1 MDDHSTDSAAEST
14 RFAFGRNW
22 RNYLKTIDEDKIR
35 KAQNSLRAMLRVST
49 LEGKTFLDAGSG
61 SGIFSLAARKMGAKV
76 SSFDYDPL
84 SVGCAVSLK
93 EAHSKDDDG
102 WTIQRGDVLDKN
114 WLAAQGRFDVVYSW
128 GVLHHTGNLYGALEN
143 ICGTVKDDGLLF
155 IAIYNDQGLQS
166 SLWKAVKYTYNKLPP
181 ALRGLLL
188 GPALA
193 RIWGPTVCRDMLKL
207 NPLCTW
213 QRYSTERGM
222 SPWHDVLDWVGGY
235 PFEVASMDDIIGF
248 MDKRGFALSNLK
260 SAFGGYGCNE
270 FVFHKTAGR

>member
-1 MDDHSTDSAAEST
+1 MDASPANSNEEST

-22 RNYLKTIDEDKIR
+22 RSYLKTIDEDKIR
-35 KAQNSLRAMLRVST
+35 QAQNSLRAMLRVPT

-76 SSFDYDPL
+76 SSFDYDLL
-84 SVGCAVSLK
+84 SVECAVSLK
-93 EAHSKDDDG
+93 DAHLKNDKD
-102 WTIQRGDVLDKN
+102 WTIQRGDVLDKG
-114 WLAAQGRFDVVYSW
+114 WLSALGQFDVVYSW
-128 GVLHHTGNLYGALEN
+128 GVLHHTGDLYGALEN
-143 ICGTVKDDGLLF
+143 ICATVKEDGLLF

-166 SLWKAVKYTYNKLPP
+166 SFWKAVKYTYNKLPP

-193 RIWGPTVCRDMLKL
+193 RIWGPTVFRDTLRLK
-207 NPLCTW
+207 PMRTW
-213 QRYSTERGM
+213 QHYSAERGM

-235 PFEVASMDDIIGF
+235 PFEVASMDKIIGF

-270 FVFHKTAGR
+270 FVFHKTDGR